1 LLKFIIKMIK
11 LMRTD
16 IEYFSILN
24 KPDHKKGP
32 TEVEPFLI
40 CGMDYLKTE
49 LYSFELKVSFRFRC
63 Q

>member
-1 LLKFIIKMIK
+1 MIK

-16 IEYFSILN
+16 IECFSILN

-40 CGMDYLKTE
+40 CGIGLIKDRA
-49 LYSFELKVSFRFRC
+49 RFL
-63 Q
+63 